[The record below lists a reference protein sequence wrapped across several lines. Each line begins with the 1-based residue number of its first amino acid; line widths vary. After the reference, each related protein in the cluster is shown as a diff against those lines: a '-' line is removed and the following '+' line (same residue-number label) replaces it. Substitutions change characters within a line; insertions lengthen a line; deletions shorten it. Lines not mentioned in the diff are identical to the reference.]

1 MLDEAA
7 AVLAFRNRVL
17 TLSVATTG
25 STTLSAT
32 ALGFA
37 RASGSFISDGFV
49 QGMEISATGYNANNN
64 AARIITGVSA
74 QFLTATGCTVQSA
87 TAGRTITCGIPSKRA
102 WENEKFDLAN
112 AAGLNYVA
120 EQFVPATTELK
131 TITGQGGTVEETGFY
146 FLTVYAQKGYGMSA
160 IRKYVT
166 AIKNL
171 YAPGTSITAGSN
183 TIKVRGDTSV
193 RAGQIIPLDTEYV
206 TCQVGIPYRAFSI
219 NSIAA

>member
-1 MLDEAA
+1 ME
-7 AVLAFRNRVL
+7 VL
-17 TLSVATTG
+17 STG
-25 STTLSAT
+25 FSA
-32 ALGFA
+32 
-37 RASGSFISDGFV
+37 
-49 QGMEISATGYNANNN
+49 ANNTPKLV
-64 AARIITGVSA
+64 TGVTA
-74 QFLTATGCTVQSA
+74 QFLTIKGGCVAQGTSPA
-87 TAGRTITCGIPSKRA
+87 RTITCGLPSKRA

-112 AAGLNYVA
+112 AAGLNYIA

-146 FLTVYAQKGYGMSA
+146 FLTIYAQKGYGMSA

-206 TCQVGIPYRAFSI
+206 TCQVGIPYRAYSI
-219 NSIAA
+219 NAVAA